1 MVMETANEL
10 SFIYGSEEGHVYIA
24 NAVSW
29 ATIAGAISFV
39 SQGTEYRD
47 FPPPKSYLN
56 QTRNSQVDNGYKQH
70 YYQIL
75 GYVAAADDINIQS
88 HNPPLRNTLNVLN
101 GFGRF
106 SFNF

>member
-10 SFIYGSEEGHVYIA
+10 SFMYGSEEAHVYIA

-29 ATIAGAISFV
+29 STIAV
-39 SQGTEYRD
+39 
-47 FPPPKSYLN
+47 PPPKSYLN

-75 GYVAAADDINIQS
+75 GYVAAADDINIQN
-88 HNPPLRNTLNVLN
+88 HTPPLRNTLNVLN
-101 GFGRF
+101 DFGRF